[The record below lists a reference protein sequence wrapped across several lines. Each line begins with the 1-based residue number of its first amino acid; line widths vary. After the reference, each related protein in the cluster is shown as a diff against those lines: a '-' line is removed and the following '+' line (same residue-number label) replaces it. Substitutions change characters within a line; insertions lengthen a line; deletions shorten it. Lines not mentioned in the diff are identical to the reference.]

1 MNNAYIMTIETRIDH
16 LIQQVLVDDT
26 GVVDAL
32 AVDAVSDIILAV
44 NSFTGNSYDRQ
55 YSAGEVVIE

>member
-26 GVVDAL
+26 DVVDAL
-32 AVDAVSDIILAV
+32 ADDAVS
-44 NSFTGNSYDRQ
+44 G
-55 YSAGEVVIE
+55 SAGEVVIE